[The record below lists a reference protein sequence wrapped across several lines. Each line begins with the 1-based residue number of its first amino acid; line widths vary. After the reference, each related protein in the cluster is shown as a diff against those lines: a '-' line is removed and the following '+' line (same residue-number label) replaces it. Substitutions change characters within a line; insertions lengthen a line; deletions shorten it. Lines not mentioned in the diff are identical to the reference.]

1 MTTVSLLTPPNPTT
15 VQDGELVA
23 LVHAASS
30 IGMVDQWVRRLAKLT
45 GAQLSWEVV
54 GSIHVKHVGD
64 RASRS
69 RVLHAMCVF
78 ASELE
83 AWGLTFVH
91 DEDEHKKM
99 ELVDLTKL

>member
-1 MTTVSLLTPPNPTT
+1 MTTVSLLTLPNPTT

-30 IGMVDQWVRRLAKLT
+30 IGMVDRWVRGLVELT
-45 GAQLSWEVV
+45 GAKLSWEVV

-69 RVLHAMCVF
+69 QVLHAMCVF
-78 ASELE
+78 VSELE
-83 AWGLTFVH
+83 AWGITFVH
-91 DEDEHKKM
+91 DDGDYKKM